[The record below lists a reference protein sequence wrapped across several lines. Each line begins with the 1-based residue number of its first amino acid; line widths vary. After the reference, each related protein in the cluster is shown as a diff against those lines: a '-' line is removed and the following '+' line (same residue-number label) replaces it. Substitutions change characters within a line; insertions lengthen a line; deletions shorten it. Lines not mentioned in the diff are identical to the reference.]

1 MGLKMPILPEN
12 KNRYPD
18 NWKALREK
26 ILIEC
31 QNKCEWCGVENYTLR
46 DGKKIILTITHLDHT
61 PENCARENLRALCQK
76 CHNGYDAKHRAQTR
90 KWFMYAKQMTLFEGD
105 L

>member
-1 MGLKMPILPEN
+1 MPILPEN

-18 NWKALREK
+18 NWKVLREN
-26 ILIEC
+26 ILLEC
-31 QNKCEWCGVENYTLR
+31 GDKCEWCGVENHTMR
-46 DGKKIILTITHLDHT
+46 DGKKIILTIAHLDHT

-76 CHNGYDAKHRAQTR
+76 CHNGHDAKHRAQTR
-90 KWFMYAKQMTLFEGD
+90 KRFIYEKQLALFEQGD